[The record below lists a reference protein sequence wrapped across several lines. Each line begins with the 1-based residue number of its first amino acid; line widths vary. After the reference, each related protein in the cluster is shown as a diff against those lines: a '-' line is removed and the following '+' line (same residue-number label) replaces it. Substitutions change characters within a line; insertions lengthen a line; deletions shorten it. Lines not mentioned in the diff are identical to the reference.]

1 MRRRLLTA
9 IIVAMF
15 GATIAGCGERE
26 QIAVYKDGKYQGKP
40 DGRPWDNAAP
50 PGSAQW
56 TRGDHASWEN
66 QVRSRSA
73 AQNENRRIGH

>member
-1 MRRRLLTA
+1 MRRRLLAA
-9 IIVAMF
+9 IIVAIL

-26 QIAVYKDGKYQGKP
+26 QAAVYKDGKYQGKP
-40 DGRPWDNAAP
+40 DGRPWDSEP
-50 PGSAQW
+50 PSGPAQW
-56 TRGDHASWEN
+56 TKGDHASWEN